1 MLHRAKEETDI
12 KEEVLKGTTQET
24 DKKEVFIARPLGR
37 GEQGRQF
44 FLINKSR
51 SRPIS
56 KEEYWLVKEGHPDA
70 PVRRD
75 ILKVT

>member
-1 MLHRAKEETDI
+1 MGKEKLRDWHFSYLYRLFI
-12 KEEVLKGTTQET
+12 AHQG
-24 DKKEVFIARPLGR
+24 EVFIARPLGR

-44 FLINKSR
+44 FIINKSR

>member
-37 GEQGRQF
+37 GG
-44 FLINKSR
+44 S
-51 SRPIS
+51 
-56 KEEYWLVKEGHPDA
+56 
-70 PVRRD
+70 
-75 ILKVT
+75 